1 MFVFIPFSPG
11 CFQWPERL
19 AAGRLEAVGH
29 GGWGGGCPDS
39 SRKGREAWVF
49 LGGVCTSRRKGLS
62 EAGRDSGNRKEL
74 K

>member
-1 MFVFIPFSPG
+1 MAR
-11 CFQWPERL
+11 E
-19 AAGRLEAVGH
+19 AGSRQARSCGTWGL
-29 GGWGGGCPDS
+29 GGGVCPDS

-62 EAGRDSGNRKEL
+62 EAGQDSGNRKEL